1 MSQYWAPHITASSHL
16 PSEYAALHQ
25 HRLYLLEN
33 LAKKEAQGERLANLL
48 EAVKVK
54 LSAAQPPGERPTS
67 KNALKKSLKSLA
79 YKMATCQR
87 TEKALADNLAL
98 LTNRMSFL
106 EQNQWRMANA
116 NYGQSTQYGQLDALA
131 ANMQNM
137 ALVFPITPG
146 FPITPRHSQGFVSPI
161 TPIHPY
167 PAFAPASESYQ
178 LFSPTPLVQPYASVP
193 YGNMFIQQPSWN
205 AIQQEDEFGVF
216 NETTQVDTVMSP
228 LNLNGEEF
236 VPAQRALS
244 LPSIDQARNTG
255 TGEAESTGLTRQ
267 LSLANRG
274 SASLRLQK
282 KMS

>member
-1 MSQYWAPHITASSHL
+1 MSYWAPHITVNSHM

-25 HRLYLLEN
+25 HRLYLLEK

-48 EAVKVK
+48 EAFKVK
-54 LSAAQPPGERPTS
+54 LSAAQPPDEKQAS

-98 LTNRMSFL
+98 LTNRMNFL

-116 NYGQSTQYGQLDALA
+116 NYSQSTQYGQLDALA

-137 ALVFPITPG
+137 ALVSPITPG
-146 FPITPRHSQGFVSPI
+146 FPITPGYSQGFVSPM
-161 TPIHPY
+161 TPMYPY
-167 PAFAPASESYQ
+167 PAFAPTSESYQ
-178 LFSPTPLVQPYASVP
+178 MFSPTPMLQPYASMP
-193 YGNMFIQQPSWN
+193 YGNMFIQQPSWD
-205 AIQQEDEFGVF
+205 AIQQEDEFRGF
-216 NETTQVDTVMSP
+216 NETMQVDTMMSP
-228 LNLNGEEF
+228 LNLDAEF
-236 VPAQRALS
+236 VLAQRALS